1 MKQSTAGLSPAHT
14 VVASDQSVAEAVS
27 AGVIMQTLDDVVYN
41 GRHVDIDGRH
51 LLNFGCCSYLGLE
64 HRPELTRGA
73 IAATERFGTQFSC
86 SRAYMELP
94 LYPELESLVASMTN
108 GYVLVAPSTTLAHI
122 AALPVLV
129 QHGDAVLIDQFA
141 HASLHTAVTLLRSNT
156 VQPFRHNRFDQLE
169 AKITRLAETHARV
182 WLVIDGLYSMTGDLA
197 PMDRVAD
204 LLARHPALHV
214 YIDDAHATSWLGRN
228 GRGHALSRLKDRRR
242 VVVALGFAKAFG
254 VGGAALVFS
263 DEEDRMRVR
272 RCGGP
277 MLFSGPLQPP
287 LLGAAVASA
296 KLHLQPE
303 FSLLQQALADRIDRT
318 LDFAKETGVPFV
330 NGDPTPIFFVRFGV
344 ASAAMSAVTSLRRQG
359 IYTCVSVFPA
369 VPQNQAGLRIT
380 ISLHNTVS
388 DIEQLMTALAA
399 ETRRFGLGTDE
410 ERDVAPPPPSAR
422 APQAPSSVAP
432 PPMSST

>member
-14 VVASDQSVAEAVS
+14 VVAADQSVAEAVS
-27 AGVIMQTLDDVVYN
+27 AGVIMQTVDDVAYN
-41 GRHVDIDGRH
+41 GRHVDIEGQR

-64 HRPELTRGA
+64 HRPELARGA
-73 IAATERFGTQFSC
+73 IDALERFGTQFSC

-94 LYPELESLVASMTN
+94 LYPELESLVTSMTN

-122 AALPVLV
+122 AALPVLI
-129 QHGDAVLIDQFA
+129 QQGDAVLIDQFA
-141 HASLHTAVTLLRSNT
+141 HASLHTAVTLLRANT

-169 AKITRLAETHARV
+169 AKITRLAEMHARV

-197 PMDRVAD
+197 PMDRIAD

-214 YIDDAHATSWLGRN
+214 YVDDAHATSWLGKN
-228 GRGHALSRLKDRRR
+228 GRGHALSRLKDRKR

-263 DEEDRMRVR
+263 DAEDRLRVR

-303 FSLLQQALADRIDRT
+303 FSLLQQALVDRIDRT
-318 LDFAKETGVPFV
+318 IDFAGEMGVPFV
-330 NGDPTPIFFVRFGV
+330 NSDRTPIFFVRFGV

-388 DIEQLMTALAA
+388 DIEQLMAALAA
-399 ETRRFGLGTDE
+399 ETRRFGLGAE
-410 ERDVAPPPPSAR
+410 AEIAVVPPPSTR
-422 APQAPSSVAP
+422 AGTAPSSVAP
-432 PPMSST
+432 SPLSST